1 MSGGSKRK
9 ANRILVIAFAIL
21 AVVGGTI
28 SGSMFKKYETQKVQN
43 VINQQVV
50 LQAQKQAEEKVKLE
64 DQKKQEEK
72 KKLEE
77 QKKLEDQKRQ
87 EELKKLE
94 DPVKIKQA
102 INGQG
107 TSNKIPVLMYHSIDY
122 EKGNELRIPK
132 EKFREQM
139 KYLKEEGFNPISLEE
154 LYSHMLLG
162 TKVPVKPVVITLDD
176 GYEDNYTNAYPVLKE
191 FGFKAVIFMI
201 TGVMDTGSTYLTSD
215 QIKEMDKNGVKI
227 EGHTVN
233 HPKLDTLSYSKQLE
247 ELAVS
252 KASLEKLLGRDIN
265 YIAYPYGKFN
275 NNTLKAVEEA
285 GYKMAFSTQSGLAQ
299 KSNGIYKL
307 HRIYVS
313 DKHNM
318 QQFKQFVN
326 MK

>member
-1 MSGGSKRK
+1 VSILIKKRI
-9 ANRILVIAFAIL
+9 AVIGVLLVAFI
-21 AVVGGTI
+21 I
-28 SGSMFKKYETQKVQN
+28 SGLMLKKHETQIVQN
-43 VINQQVV
+43 VINQQIA

-64 DQKKQEEK
+64 ELKNQEEK

-77 QKKLEDQKRQ
+77 QKKQ
-87 EELKKLE
+87 EELKKFE
-94 DPVKIKQA
+94 DPVKINEA

-107 TSNKIPVLMYHSIDY
+107 TSNRIPVLMYHSIDY

-139 KYLKEEGFNPISLEE
+139 KYLKDEGFNPISLEE

-162 TKVPVKPVVITLDD
+162 TKVLEKPIVITLDD
-176 GYEDNYTNAYPVLKE
+176 GYGDNYTNAYHVLKE
-191 FGFKAVIFMI
+191 FRFKAAIFMI
-201 TGVMDTGSTYLTSD
+201 TGVMDTGSQYLTVE

-227 EGHTVN
+227 ESHTVS
-233 HPKLDTLSYSKQLE
+233 HPNLDTLSYSQQLK
-247 ELAVS
+247 ELEDS
-252 KASLEKLLGRDIN
+252 KASLEKVLGRDIN

-275 NNTLKAVEEA
+275 KDTLKAVEAA
-285 GYKMAFSTQSGLAQ
+285 GYKMAFSTEGGLAQ
-299 KSNGIYKL
+299 ISNGIYKL

-318 QQFKQFVN
+318 QKFKQFVN